1 MQYEAKKMK
10 PRRATDAVES
20 RLRTVSIVMVLCLL
34 MLIGILVAVNTGK
47 GKKGRLT
54 AQTST
59 QGTTSQPSTPTASVE
74 SIQVPPLTIYRRRNI
89 FRPLVNMEAG
99 QSQATTGGG
108 TAGGGT
114 AGGAASVI
122 TLPPEL
128 DATGSVAG
136 SVVST
141 AVTLENISQEG
152 DSSMARI
159 RVGDQ
164 LYDKVAIGDVFGNNY
179 KLLAIGKDSSAT
191 ILYGDER
198 FTIFAGQSLYL

>member
-1 MQYEAKKMK
+1 MK
-10 PRRATDAVES
+10 PRRAADTVEN

-59 QGTTSQPSTPTASVE
+59 PTTTSQPSSSTSTASVE
-74 SIQVPPLTIYRRRNI
+74 SVQVPPLTIYRRRNI
-89 FRPLVNMEAG
+89 FKPLVDMDAG
-99 QSQATTGGG
+99 QNVPAT
-108 TAGGGT
+108 GGGT
-114 AGGAASVI
+114 AGGAATVI

-128 DATGSVAG
+128 DATGSAAG

-141 AVTLENISQEG
+141 AVTLDSVFQEG

-198 FTIFAGQSLYL
+198 FSIFAGQSLYL

>member
-10 PRRATDAVES
+10 PRRATDTVEN

-34 MLIGILVAVNTGK
+34 MLIGILVAVSTGK
-47 GKKGRLT
+47 GKKSGLT

-74 SIQVPPLTIYRRRNI
+74 SIKVPPLTIYRRRNI
-89 FRPLVNMEAG
+89 FRPLVDMEAG

-108 TAGGGT
+108 TAGG
-114 AGGAASVI
+114 AAAVI

-128 DATGSVAG
+128 DATGSAAG

-141 AVTLENISQEG
+141 AVTLESVSQEG

-179 KLLAIGKDSSAT
+179 KLLAIGNDSSAT
-191 ILYGDER
+191 ILFGDER